1 MAGKCTTAARSKAM
15 RRWTKNSDDARKLRA
30 WAPAALASS
39 IAGTIFS
46 GVATSKAN
54 NSTPCAKRRNA
65 AHARH
70 RLDEYVLSLAVELGR
85 QQADSGDVAARAR
98 ERCRKAFRDHVL
110 GHADERDGPG
120 ERL

>member
-1 MAGKCTTAARSKAM
+1 
-15 RRWTKNSDDARKLRA
+15 
-30 WAPAALASS
+30 
-39 IAGTIFS
+39 GTIFS

-54 NSTPCAKRRNA
+54 NSTPCARAASCSAPRCRAGVTLASASAAMRR
-65 AHARH
+65 RH

-85 QQADSGDVAARAR
+85 QQADSAHVAPRAR
-98 ERCRKAFRDHVL
+98 ERRRKAFRDHAL